1 MMSLKMTGDTQTDL
15 DEIYN
20 AYMAWANAQ
29 NRFTGSQSFG
39 GGILFTGETNVWIS
53 SDGTYVRMLLT
64 QDIEIFNQ
72 ISTQINNF

>member
-1 MMSLKMTGDTQTDL
+1 MLIWHGLMLRIDL
-15 DEIYN
+15 PVHE
-20 AYMAWANAQ
+20 
-29 NRFTGSQSFG
+29 SFE